1 MSDDSGTLRQI
12 RKDRERQRIREDFLE
27 AALAVFSRSG
37 YHNATVEEIAR
48 QAGYSTGSLYNY
60 FKNKQD
66 MFTTLVRGVV
76 ERTKPQFDRV
86 MDEAGTFHEG
96 LDAYLQLMGDFAT
109 ETLGGYRF
117 LLDPDS
123 HEGLASNEL
132 HEFMEES
139 FWGMVERLSQLVV
152 QGIEEGALRP
162 QDPTVA
168 AHALIGLA
176 THFVKG
182 LVLQREGQPQLTVE
196 LYVQLTRDYFLNGAA
211 ALSPDGGGT

>member
-27 AALAVFSRSG
+27 AALAVFSKFG

-76 ERTKPQFDRV
+76 ERMQPRFDRE
-86 MDEAGTFHEG
+86 MDAARTFDEG

-109 ETLGGYRF
+109 ETLAGYRF

-123 HEGLASNEL
+123 HEGLASSDL

-139 FWGMVERLSQLVV
+139 FWRMVERMRKLVE

-162 QDPTVA
+162 QEPTVA

-176 THFVKG
+176 THFAKG

-196 LYVQLTRDYFLNGAA
+196 LYVQLTRDYFLNGAG

>member
-1 MSDDSGTLRQI
+1 VSDDSGTLRQI

-27 AALAVFSRSG
+27 AALAVFSKSG

-76 ERTKPQFDRV
+76 ERMQPRFDQE
-86 MDEAGTFHEG
+86 MDSTSTFVDG

-109 ETLGGYRF
+109 ETLAGYRF

-123 HEGLASNEL
+123 HEGLASNDL
-132 HEFMEES
+132 HEFLEES
-139 FWGMVERLSQLVV
+139 FWRMVERLRKLVE
-152 QGIEEGALRP
+152 QGVEEGVLRP
-162 QDPTVA
+162 QEPTVA
-168 AHALIGLA
+168 AHALIGLD
-176 THFVKG
+176 THFAKG
-182 LVLQREGQPQLTVE
+182 LVMQREGQPQLTVE
-196 LYVQLTRDYFLNGAA
+196 LYVQLTRDYFLHGAGA
-211 ALSPDGGGT
+211 VSLDGGGT

>member
-12 RKDRERQRIREDFLE
+12 RKERERQRVREDILE

-37 YHNATVEEIAR
+37 YHAASVEEVAR

-66 MFTTLVRGVV
+66 MFTTLVRGIV
-76 ERTKPQFDRV
+76 ERMQPRFDREL
-86 MDEAGTFHEG
+86 DRAETFDEG

-109 ETLGGYRF
+109 ETLAGYRF

-123 HEGLASNEL
+123 HEGLASTDL

-139 FWGMVERLSQLVV
+139 FWGMVARVETLVQ
-152 QGIEEGALRP
+152 QGIDEGRLRP
-162 QDPTVA
+162 QEPMVA

-176 THFVKG
+176 THFAKG
-182 LVLQREGQPQLTVE
+182 LVMPREGQPQLTVE
-196 LYVQLTRDYFLNGAA
+196 LYVQLTRDYFLNGAGV
-211 ALSPDGGGT
+211 LSPDGGGT